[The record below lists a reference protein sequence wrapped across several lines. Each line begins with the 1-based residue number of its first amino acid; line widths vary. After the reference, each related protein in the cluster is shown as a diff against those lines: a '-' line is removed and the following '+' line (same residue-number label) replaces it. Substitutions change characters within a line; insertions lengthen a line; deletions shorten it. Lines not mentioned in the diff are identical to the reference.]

1 MKFDSN
7 FILITQFLLGVGHAD
22 IVNLRLSN
30 TLVEHRFH
38 FVSELMSYIRFF
50 HNNGNGF
57 RPKCRFDAVD
67 YVFGNVIVRFK
78 MKSQHKGEMR
88 WYRRWIKIVFLIFDS
103 KEEALM
109 NTADLNVDLVNNYFA
124 MLKHLNK
131 REKTALIAK
140 LTHSMHAQKAEKGVD
155 WEDLFGSLKLDEPA
169 EDFIA
174 GLKQDR
180 NFKRKT
186 LDL

>member
-1 MKFDSN
+1 
-7 FILITQFLLGVGHAD
+7 
-22 IVNLRLSN
+22 
-30 TLVEHRFH
+30 
-38 FVSELMSYIRFF
+38 
-50 HNNGNGF
+50 
-57 RPKCRFDAVD
+57 
-67 YVFGNVIVRFK
+67 
-78 MKSQHKGEMR
+78 
-88 WYRRWIKIVFLIFDS
+88 
-103 KEEALM
+103 M

-140 LTHSMHAQKAEKGVD
+140 LTHSMQAKNEEKGVD